1 MAHEGLWQ
9 QLVRLDQE
17 ETANRAKCRY
27 LSDRNSYIMTFLN
40 TEFIVDL
47 SNKQIF
53 SVLPDSSKQPAN
65 FLQQLCL
72 LAYLINAQD
81 MPLASKLVQGQF
93 LPGGQFFFRGVHGIP
108 AEKLE
113 KAFGSHPEALYRNI
127 EQFNAK
133 RCEFGDASIQF
144 NILPRIPLAIVIWKG
159 DEEFEARAS
168 VLFDR
173 TAANHIPLDALLAAV
188 NLAIDAL
195 ATSAGLDA

>member
-72 LAYLINAQD
+72 LAYLINAQNV
-81 MPLASKLVQGQF
+81 PLANKLVKGQA

-108 AEKLE
+108 TEKLE
-113 KAFGSHPEALYRNI
+113 KTFGSHPEALYQNV

-133 RCEFGDASIQF
+133 RSEFGDASIQF
-144 NILPRIPLAIVIWKG
+144 NILPRIPLTIVMRSLKREHLYYSTEPPQIIYLWM
-159 DEEFEARAS
+159 
-168 VLFDR
+168 
-173 TAANHIPLDALLAAV
+173 PY
-188 NLAIDAL
+188 
-195 ATSAGLDA
+195 